1 MNVAI
6 EATPSSGAP
15 QSAELVDE
23 TPQYTGTAG
32 AILGIVLSNALI
44 TPFTFGFYRF
54 WGKTRL
60 RRYLWNAV
68 RFKGDPFEYTGRGG
82 ELLIGFLIATG
93 FLLAL
98 FAVTAAGM
106 YAAGGPQSPGGQA
119 IQTGIAFAFLF
130 LINVALY
137 RVRRYQMSRT
147 LWRGVRFGQTGSSF
161 KYAVTVFGWYVLRA
175 ITLNL
180 IAPWANTALQR
191 YRIANTCFGSI
202 AFSFDARGRPLFGR
216 WLLTWL
222 LFIPTLGLVYFW
234 YQAAQQRHFYR
245 HTRVSD
251 VQFESTIGGGALLGL
266 FMLYVAALAVIV
278 LIIAVVLG
286 TALAGQM
293 ANFGAL
299 AEDPNL
305 AMPILLNA
313 LPQIIVAVL
322 IWYFASR
329 AAQAL
334 YLIHRPLA
342 LVCRTTRL
350 KGRIDFAAI
359 AQSAQTAPRFGEGL
373 ANALDIGGV

>member
-15 QSAELVDE
+15 QTAEFVDE
-23 TPQYTGTAG
+23 PPQYTGTA
-32 AILGIVLSNALI
+32 APILGIVLLNALI
-44 TPFTFGFYRF
+44 TALTFGFYRF

-68 RFKGDPFEYTGRGG
+68 RFRGDPFEYTGRGG
-82 ELLIGFLIATG
+82 ELLIGFMIATA
-93 FLLAL
+93 FMLVIFALLA
-98 FAVTAAGM
+98 FGVVV
-106 YAAGGPQSPGGQA
+106 AGGAQSPGGKA
-119 IQTGIAFAFLF
+119 IQTGIAFVFLF
-130 LINVALY
+130 LVNVALY

-147 LWRGVRFGQTGSSF
+147 LWRGVRFGQAGSSF
-161 KYAVTVFGWYVLRA
+161 KYAVKVFGWYILRA

-191 YRIANTCFGSI
+191 YRVQNTRFGTT
-202 AFSFDARGRPLFGR
+202 AFSFDALGRPLFGR

-222 LFIPTLGLVYFW
+222 LFVPTLGMIYFW

-245 HTRVSD
+245 HTRVRD
-251 VQFESTIGGGALLGL
+251 LQFESTIGGGALLGL
-266 FMLYVAALAVIV
+266 FMLYLAALAVIV
-278 LIIAVVLG
+278 VIIAVVLG
-286 TALAGQM
+286 TALLGQM
-293 ANFGAL
+293 ADLAAL
-299 AEDPNL
+299 ARDPNM
-305 AMPILLNA
+305 AMPMLLNA

-322 IWYFASR
+322 IWYFAAR

-342 LVCRTTRL
+342 LVCRTTRI

-359 AQSAQTAPRFGEGL
+359 AQSVQAVPRFGEGL

>member
-32 AILGIVLSNALI
+32 AILGIVLLNALI

-68 RFKGDPFEYTGRGG
+68 RFQGDPFEYTGRGG
-82 ELLIGFLIATG
+82 ELLIGFIIATV
-93 FLLAL
+93 FLLAI
-98 FAVTAAGM
+98 FALSAFGVAV
-106 YAAGGPQSPGGQA
+106 AGGSQSPGGQA
-119 IQTGIAFAFLF
+119 IQAVIAFVFLF
-130 LINVALY
+130 LVNVALY

-147 LWRGVRFGQTGSSF
+147 LWRGVRFGQAGSSF
-161 KYAVTVFGWYVLRA
+161 KYAVKVFGWYILRA

-191 YRIANTCFGSI
+191 YRIANTRFGTT
-202 AFSFDARGRPLFGR
+202 AFSFDAHARPLFGR

-222 LFIPTLGLVYFW
+222 LFIPTLGLIYFW

-245 HTRVSD
+245 YTRVSD

-266 FMLYVAALAVIV
+266 FMLYLAALAVILV
-278 LIIAVVLG
+278 IIVVVLG
-286 TALAGQM
+286 TALAGEI
-293 ANFGAL
+293 ANIGAL
-299 AEDPNL
+299 ARDPNTV
-305 AMPILLNA
+305 MPMLLNA

-329 AAQAL
+329 VAQAL

-359 AQSAQTAPRFGEGL
+359 AQSAQAAPRFGEGL
-373 ANALDIGGV
+373 ATALDIGGV